1 MGKGTADSKHSKDTI
16 LRKIP
21 EGKDRSHAD
30 IVEANPHADTI
41 KIRTQTDGKPGTRT
55 YRLSTTH
62 GLATE
67 RINREREIE
76 EAQQRGES
84 EHHRDIRLKTRQ
96 GEITE
101 RY

>member
-1 MGKGTADSKHSKDTI
+1 MGKGEKAA

-21 EGKDRSHAD
+21 ESGGKSHAD

-41 KIRTQTDGKPGTRT
+41 KIRTQVNGKPGTRT
-55 YRLSTTH
+55 YELSTTH
-62 GLATE
+62 GLSPE
-67 RINREREIE
+67 RVTKEAEIKEARE
-76 EAQQRGES
+76 RGES